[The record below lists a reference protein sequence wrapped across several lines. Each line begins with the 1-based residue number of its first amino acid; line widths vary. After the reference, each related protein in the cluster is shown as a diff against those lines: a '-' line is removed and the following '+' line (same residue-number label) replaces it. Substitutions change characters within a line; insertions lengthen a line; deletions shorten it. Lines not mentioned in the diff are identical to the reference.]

1 MVPESNAICF
11 IGNFV
16 GGVDRQN
23 KRLKKSVQDFYKKL
37 LVPVYELISPT
48 NLPSEIKDSLRCC
61 FKDIYFTLKIHVM
74 FYRRIDKTLKESEDE
89 VRNPDSR
96 SAEKKKQLPN
106 QESAVHPESKAS
118 KMVGRETTRKKY
130 EAIDR
135 KQVS

>member
-1 MVPESNAICF
+1 
-11 IGNFV
+11 
-16 GGVDRQN
+16 
-23 KRLKKSVQDFYKKL
+23 
-37 LVPVYELISPT
+37 
-48 NLPSEIKDSLRCC
+48 
-61 FKDIYFTLKIHVM
+61 M

-118 KMVGRETTRKKY
+118 KMTRKKY

>member
-1 MVPESNAICF
+1 MAPESNAIKF
-11 IGNFV
+11 IKNFLR
-16 GGVDRQN
+16 GVKKQN
-23 KRLKKSVQDFYKKL
+23 NELKESVQDFYEKL
-37 LVPVYELISPT
+37 LKPVYELISSN

-61 FKDIYFTLKIHVM
+61 FKDIYFTLKVHVM
-74 FYRRIDKTLKESEDE
+74 FYRRIDKTLKESKDE
-89 VRNPDSR
+89 VRNPGSQ